1 MSTKN
6 ELALRKAS
14 QDGAIDTVN
23 KLLADGV
30 AQTADEVIPF
40 LLISGYYTVVV
51 VDNSAF
57 LVEEYIIFMLCLY
70 EIKVVLN
77 SVTTYFFR

>member
-57 LVEEYIIFMLCLY
+57 LVEVHYFY
-70 EIKVVLN
+70 VV
-77 SVTTYFFR
+77 FI